1 MVSSSSVVA
10 AALAGS
16 LLFTSACLDTSTD
29 QSKVPEG
36 DSTSSVSDGPTKKDD
51 GPTLSGRTGSCLIRV
66 HDAGTAS
73 LFFVALDMENGGVT
87 HAEFATNGLDGPT
100 VGSADRGGERLTDGE
115 WGRVTV
121 TVVEDKFALV
131 SRPKV
136 LKLKFSGDE
145 FEMDGVQ
152 PKGKC
157 AWK

>member
-1 MVSSSSVVA
+1 MDSTFSPVA
-10 AALAGS
+10 VALAGS

-36 DSTSSVSDGPTKKDD
+36 DSTSSVSDTPTTKKDD
-51 GPTLSGRTGSCLIRV
+51 PVLSGRTGSCLIRV
-66 HDAGTAS
+66 HDPATAS
-73 LFFVALDMENGGVT
+73 LFFVAMDMENGGVT

-100 VGSADRGGERLTDGE
+100 VGAADRGGERLTDGE

-145 FEMDGVQ
+145 FEMDGVKV
-152 PKGKC
+152 KGKC